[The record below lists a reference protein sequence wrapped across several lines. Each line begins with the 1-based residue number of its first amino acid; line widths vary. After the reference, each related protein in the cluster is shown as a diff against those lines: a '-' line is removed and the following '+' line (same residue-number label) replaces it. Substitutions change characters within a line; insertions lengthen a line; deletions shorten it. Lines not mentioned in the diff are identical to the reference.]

1 LIVLFLDTLQ
11 QSALRVANR
20 SLRQAGI
27 EISGNNIKINF
38 NESFKNVANYFLY
51 FDQSEFIYTGLTG
64 ENKFVMS
71 FSKSQLTNYVG
82 TDLQYPQKFANYS
95 FQKERLGEESYNMIQ
110 KNEDYQLGS
119 ESLKETR
126 SRFRR

>member
-1 LIVLFLDTLQ
+1 
-11 QSALRVANR
+11 LRVANR